1 MKLKDNYDNLLRDIA
16 EEDLDNLAN
25 ARSFSVSSVAKSTS
39 SDHIRSQEQAL
50 KAFEKDMYLDQ
61 LDDEPPTTLEKI
73 HKLRVISRQDSIKSS
88 KSNASSS
95 SGCPSE
101 RSSSG
106 TPTTDHLVFETDFP
120 MGMNFNLQYSY
131 DRISAYKIK
140 YKIFKISVYFEVIML
155 IIVTF
160 LHLNSVFILWKM
172 IVM

>member
-1 MKLKDNYDNLLRDIA
+1 MQLKENYDNLLRDIA

-25 ARSFSVSSVAKSTS
+25 ARSFSVSSVAKNSNS
-39 SDHIRSQEQAL
+39 EDQNVSQDNNAL

-61 LDDEPPTTLEKI
+61 MDDEPPTTLEKI

-106 TPTTDHLVFETDFP
+106 TPTADHLVFETDFP
-120 MGMNFNLQYSY
+120 MGKF
-131 DRISAYKIK
+131 
-140 YKIFKISVYFEVIML
+140 
-155 IIVTF
+155 
-160 LHLNSVFILWKM
+160 
-172 IVM
+172 